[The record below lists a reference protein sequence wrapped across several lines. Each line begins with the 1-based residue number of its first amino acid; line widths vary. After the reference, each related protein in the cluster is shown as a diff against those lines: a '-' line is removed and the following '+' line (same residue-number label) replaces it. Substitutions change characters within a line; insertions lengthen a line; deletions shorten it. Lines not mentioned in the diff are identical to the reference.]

1 MECPCAQMDPNDPNP
16 WKWDAARKKY
26 YRYDARETC
35 YIYAD
40 GERLALSGEAQG
52 CVKPVHEANDR

>member
-1 MECPCAQMDPNDPNP
+1 MDPNDPNP